1 MEGVF
6 FMVRLTNEERI
17 EIYEQRLKRESL
29 KSLALNFSVSQT
41 VIKYLIRLI
50 EKHGYNVLRDNKN
63 RYYSKEFKE
72 NIIKKILINDESIT
86 SAAIDI
92 GLISKSILQNWIK
105 KYKENCYN
113 IIEIPRGRKKSVT
126 RKIKKNHNKPFTAE
140 EKIKEL
146 EEKNLY
152 LEAELEYLKKL
163 NTLVQEKEL
172 LKKKESE

>member
-6 FMVRLTNEERI
+6 FMARLTNEERI
-17 EIYEQRLKRESL
+17 EIYERRLKRESL

-86 SAAIDI
+86 SAAI
-92 GLISKSILQNWIK
+92 GM
-105 KYKENCYN
+105 
-113 IIEIPRGRKKSVT
+113 
-126 RKIKKNHNKPFTAE
+126 
-140 EKIKEL
+140 
-146 EEKNLY
+146 
-152 LEAELEYLKKL
+152 
-163 NTLVQEKEL
+163 
-172 LKKKESE
+172 